1 MMVMML
7 LMLMMHTMM
16 MIDDDD
22 GDAVEQTARELEE
35 LKRRLSRSEEN
46 CRNISKQM
54 QEIGRFRE
62 AISSDL
68 FRQYLRTGGMSL
80 EEGIGSRSNRRA
92 NRENELA
99 NQTEMQPLM

>member
-1 MMVMML
+1 MTEKQGKKRRMEKNRRKDI
-7 LMLMMHTMM
+7 T
-16 MIDDDD
+16 
-22 GDAVEQTARELEE
+22 GYANEQTAKELEE
-35 LKRRLSRSEEN
+35 LKRRLSKSEES

-68 FRQYLRTGGMSL
+68 LRQYLRTGGRSL